1 LLLDATQDGNITVR
15 EAATGKAV
23 RVLAGSGARSW
34 ALTFAPGGR
43 RLLATRH
50 NETRLLTWPDGA
62 VVWQQPDTCLAAFSP
77 DVKRL
82 VSGNWNRKTLFRDP
96 QSGAV
101 LSELPGASLAAAAFS
116 PDGRRLAT
124 AHIYGAWRV
133 RDGSSGGVLKEVQEF
148 EHVFGLAF
156 SP

>member
-1 LLLDATQDGNITVR
+1 LVAARTPNGKETVLGDITGQVDVWDVTTGRVTRSLRLPADRDRNLTFSPDGRLLLDATQDGNITVR

-23 RVLAGSGARSW
+23 RGLAGSGALSW

-101 LSELPGASLAAAAFS
+101 
-116 PDGRRLAT
+116 
-124 AHIYGAWRV
+124 
-133 RDGSSGGVLKEVQEF
+133 
-148 EHVFGLAF
+148 
-156 SP
+156 